1 MCFLGSAACR
11 MFITSW
17 FTPTAVWHKGG
28 SGCRFVSGQHVPRRG
43 GWSGGLKLAHQPPQ
57 GRQQDAEAQW
67 DTACTSIT
75 TGCAKYQD
83 KDWLLRIR
91 R

>member
-1 MCFLGSAACR
+1 ML
-11 MFITSW
+11 
-17 FTPTAVWHKGG
+17 
-28 SGCRFVSGQHVPRRG
+28 
-43 GWSGGLKLAHQPPQ
+43 Q

-83 KDWLLRIR
+83 RDWLLRIR
-91 R
+91 RCACYAAAVAGTDIGNCQYCHACGMDERL